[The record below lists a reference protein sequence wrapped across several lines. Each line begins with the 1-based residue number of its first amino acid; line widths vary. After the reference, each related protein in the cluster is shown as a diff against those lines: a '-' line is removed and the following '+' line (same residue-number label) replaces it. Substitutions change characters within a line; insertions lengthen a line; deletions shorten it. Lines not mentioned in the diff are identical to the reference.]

1 MSKNKKYN
9 QTDLFEKKKE
19 LNELFHP
26 LKHTDGSLKNL
37 LDDNFLQYASY
48 VICDRAIPSIEDGL
62 KPVQRRI
69 LHALKDKDDGRFI
82 KVANIVGHTMQY
94 HPHGDASI
102 ADALVTL
109 TNKRYLIEGQ
119 GNFGNIYTGDKA
131 AASRYIECRLTLLAR
146 NEIFNKELTE
156 WIPSYDGRNNEP
168 VHLPSKLPLM
178 LMLGADGI
186 AVGLSTTILPHN
198 FIELLEA
205 QIKLISI
212 KKENLNRV
220 KLDLFPDFL
229 TGGKIDVSEYN
240 KGNGKIKI
248 RGKINFHKN
257 NSLIITELP
266 YGISTDSLISSIEEA
281 IKKKKVPVRSI
292 DDFTAE
298 KVEVQLTL
306 SQGADQK
313 KAREALFAF
322 TKCETSISSRLIFL
336 EKNRPKESTVN
347 EVLWKNTQNLKYIL
361 QQELQLKKEK
371 LLDNFHNK
379 TLVQIF
385 VENRIYKKIE
395 QCKTYESVLSSVEN
409 GLSPFKN
416 QLKRN
421 ISIEDIE
428 MLLGIRIKRISLFDI
443 EKNKDEIAQIIRDI
457 KDIDKHLK
465 EIDLYTKSYLSNLKK
480 IYKKQYPRLTEVT
493 GHQNQPGF
501 KSVEVRELTANELQ
515 IKQDESGY
523 IGTNVKGETIIE
535 CSSLDK
541 LLIVFGNGRYQV
553 MPPPDKLFMD
563 NNLIRCEIYNREK
576 EFTAVY
582 SEKSICFIK
591 RFVIGGAIM
600 NRDYFLGQSEK
611 SKLLLLTDGTPESI
625 FVKYKP
631 AKNQRIHQQKFN
643 PSETLIKSPKSK
655 GNRLTNKPIKYID
668 TKPGKW
674 WDKNDTETTDNNL
687 F

>member
-379 TLVQIF
+379 TL
-385 VENRIYKKIE
+385 
-395 QCKTYESVLSSVEN
+395 
-409 GLSPFKN
+409 
-416 QLKRN
+416 
-421 ISIEDIE
+421 
-428 MLLGIRIKRISLFDI
+428 
-443 EKNKDEIAQIIRDI
+443 
-457 KDIDKHLK
+457 
-465 EIDLYTKSYLSNLKK
+465 
-480 IYKKQYPRLTEVT
+480 
-493 GHQNQPGF
+493 
-501 KSVEVRELTANELQ
+501 
-515 IKQDESGY
+515 
-523 IGTNVKGETIIE
+523 
-535 CSSLDK
+535 
-541 LLIVFGNGRYQV
+541 
-553 MPPPDKLFMD
+553 
-563 NNLIRCEIYNREK
+563 
-576 EFTAVY
+576 
-582 SEKSICFIK
+582 
-591 RFVIGGAIM
+591 
-600 NRDYFLGQSEK
+600 
-611 SKLLLLTDGTPESI
+611 
-625 FVKYKP
+625 
-631 AKNQRIHQQKFN
+631 
-643 PSETLIKSPKSK
+643 
-655 GNRLTNKPIKYID
+655 
-668 TKPGKW
+668 
-674 WDKNDTETTDNNL
+674 
-687 F
+687 

>member
-1 MSKNKKYN
+1 
-9 QTDLFEKKKE
+9 
-19 LNELFHP
+19 
-26 LKHTDGSLKNL
+26 
-37 LDDNFLQYASY
+37 
-48 VICDRAIPSIEDGL
+48 
-62 KPVQRRI
+62 
-69 LHALKDKDDGRFI
+69 
-82 KVANIVGHTMQY
+82 MQY

-131 AASRYIECRLTLLAR
+131 AASRYIECRLTALAR
-146 NEIFNKELTE
+146 NEIFNKEITE

-198 FIELLEA
+198 FIELLDA

-212 KKENLNRV
+212 KRENLNRV
-220 KLDLFPDFL
+220 KLDLFPDFQ

-257 NSLIITELP
+257 NGLIITELP

-281 IKKKKVPVRSI
+281 IKKKKVPIRSI

-313 KAREALFAF
+313 RAREALFAF

-347 EVLWKNTQNLKYIL
+347 EVLWKNTQNLKNIL
-361 QQELQLKKEK
+361 KLELKLKKEK
-371 LLDNFHNK
+371 LLDSFHNK

-395 QCKTYESVLSSVEN
+395 QCKTYDSVLNSVEN

-416 QLKRN
+416 QLKRK
-421 ISIEDIE
+421 ISTEDIE

-443 EKNKDEIAQIIRDI
+443 NKNKDEITQIVKDI

-480 IYKKQYPRLTEVT
+480 IYKKQFPRLTEIT
-493 GHQNQPGF
+493 GQQNQPGF
-501 KSVEVRELTANELQ
+501 ESVEVRELTATELQ
-515 IKQDESGY
+515 IKQDDNGY
-523 IGTNVKGETIIE
+523 IGTNVKGETILE

-582 SEKSICFIK
+582 SEKSVSFIK
-591 RFVIGGAIM
+591 RFIIGGAIM
-600 NRDYFLGQSEK
+600 NRDYFLGKSEK
-611 SKLLLLTDGTPESI
+611 SKLLLLADDTPESI
-625 FVKYKP
+625 FVKFKP
-631 AKNQRIHQQKFN
+631 VKNQRIHQQRFN

-655 GNRLTNKPIKYID
+655 GNKLTNKPIKYID
-668 TKPGKW
+668 INPGKW
-674 WDKNDTETTDNNL
+674 WDKNDNGITDNNL
-687 F
+687 L